1 MAIITIAIILLT
13 SVTSIIAFPPNV
25 PAPESLRRTDWFA
38 KYLFNAPMIL
48 KDKQYYRLLSYG
60 FIHANWWHLFFN
72 MLTLWFFGP
81 FVEKSFKYLFGH
93 SGGII
98 FITFY
103 LLSIVISTIPD
114 LIKFKDKYYYNA
126 VGASGAISAV
136 VFSAILFQPNMKL
149 FFIFLPIPITAWIF
163 GLLYLAYSYYM
174 AKKNIDNIGHSAH
187 LWGAI
192 FGFIFPILLKPGL
205 LPYFFNQIF

>member
-13 SVTSIIAFPPNV
+13 TVTSIIAFPPNV
-25 PAPESLRRTDWFA
+25 PAPERLRRTDWFA

-48 KDKQYYRLLSYG
+48 KNKQYYRLLSYG

-81 FVEKSFKYLFGH
+81 FVEKTFKYLFGH
-93 SGGII
+93 WGGTI
-98 FITFY
+98 FIVFY
-103 LLSIVISTIPD
+103 LLSIIISTIPD
-114 LIKFKDKYYYNA
+114 LIKFKDQYYYNA

-136 VFSAILFQPNMKL
+136 VFAAILFQPNMTL
-149 FFIFLPIPITAWIF
+149 MFILLPIPITAWVF
-163 GLLYLAYSYYM
+163 GLLYLAYSYFM

-187 LWGAI
+187 FWGAI
-192 FGFIFPILLKPGL
+192 FGFVFPILLKPGL
-205 LPYFFNQIF
+205 LTYFFSQIF